1 MFLAVPFLTQIK
13 CLQQN
18 PTRLV
23 VAPAHGIEIRDGLFA
38 EIHYLTEMREGEK
51 KHGVKRQKG
60 ISCTFKPLI
69 KTVMQKQ
76 KNEEEN
82 EQIMR

>member
-38 EIHYLTEMREGEK
+38 EIHYLTEMTEGEK

-69 KTVMQKQ
+69 KRSC
-76 KNEEEN
+76 KNKRTKKKMN
-82 EQIMR
+82 KS